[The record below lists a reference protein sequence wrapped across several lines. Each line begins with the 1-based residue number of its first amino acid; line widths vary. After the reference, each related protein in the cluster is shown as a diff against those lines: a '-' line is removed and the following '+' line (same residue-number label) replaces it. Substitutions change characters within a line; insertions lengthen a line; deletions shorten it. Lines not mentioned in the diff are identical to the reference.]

1 MSVNV
6 GQLIATTQ
14 KNRNNEIVD
23 NISSHNALLR
33 RLRSRGNWIAED
45 GGTTLECMID
55 YAENGTGKFYSGGQ
69 DSWNIPVENVIDS
82 ASYDWKFYGIFTYVT
97 EAERVKNSGSHAV
110 KKLSKAK
117 IKNMDRTMANDI
129 AASVYSAGTG
139 SGGLELGGL
148 QLLIDDD
155 PTSAGTVGGI
165 DQQANSFWRNYYSAA
180 TSTTSST
187 IQGRMKAA
195 WLSIMRGTDT
205 PHLIL
210 ADNDMFTYYW
220 DSLDANQRYIKREN
234 GNVMESASLAFESAE
249 VLYDDQCPDKHM
261 YFVNLDHLQFAYAP
275 GRLFKVEDA
284 RKVTNAN
291 YDVIPAFFAGNLVCS
306 RRASQGVIIAS

>member
-1 MSVNV
+1 
-6 GQLIATTQ
+6 LIATTQ
-14 KNRNNEIVD
+14 KNRSDEIVD
-23 NISSHNALLR
+23 NISNHNALLR
-33 RLRSRGNWIAED
+33 RLRKRGNWTSED
-45 GGTTLECMID
+45 GGTTLECLID
-55 YAENGTGKFYSGGQ
+55 MTENGTGKFYSGGQ
-69 DSWNIPVENVIDS
+69 DSWSIPVENVIDS
-82 ASYDWKFYGIFTYVT
+82 ASYDWKFYGAFTYVT

-110 KKLSKAK
+110 HKLAKAK
-117 IKNMDRTMANDI
+117 IKNMDRSTANDI
-129 AASVYSAGTG
+129 STSLYSDGTG

-155 PTSAGTVGGI
+155 PTTSGTVGGI
-165 DQQANSFWRNYYSAA
+165 AQDTYTFWRNYYSAA
-180 TSTTSST
+180 TATSSST
-187 IQGRMKAA
+187 IQSRMKAA
-195 WLSIMRGTDT
+195 WLSIQRGADT
-205 PHLIL
+205 PQLIL

-249 VLYDDQCPDKHM
+249 VLYDSACPDKHM

-275 GRLFKVEDA
+275 GRLFVTEDA

-291 YDVIPAFFAGNLVCS
+291 YDVIPQFFAGNLICS